1 MQYAVCCL
9 MTSQIL
15 EASHQKFPLVE
26 YGMKVLEQLMCDQRH
41 ISGQDVAVLVPQMIY
56 HHFHYYL
63 AYLIV
68 TG

>member
-15 EASHQKFPLVE
+15 EASHQKFPLVK

-41 ISGQDVAVLVPQMIY
+41 ISGQDVAVLVP
-56 HHFHYYL
+56 
-63 AYLIV
+63 
-68 TG
+68 